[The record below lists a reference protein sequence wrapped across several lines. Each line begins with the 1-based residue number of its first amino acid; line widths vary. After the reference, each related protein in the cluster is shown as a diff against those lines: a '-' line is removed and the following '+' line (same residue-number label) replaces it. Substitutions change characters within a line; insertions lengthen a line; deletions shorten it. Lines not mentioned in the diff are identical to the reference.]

1 MTRRSEK
8 VASLLR
14 EALSEIILYE
24 LNNPLFKNFLSIT
37 EIRIGGD
44 LRKATVYFRVF
55 SADPK
60 EVENALNQSKGYIKK
75 LLSEKITLKFMPD
88 IEFKIDTS
96 EEEERRLLELL
107 ERIKKKNNG

>member
-75 LLSEKITLKFMPD
+75 LLSKKITLKFMPD

-107 ERIKKKNNG
+107 EKIKKEK